1 VERRT
6 KMATSGN
13 GQAVAD
19 NDGTSATN
27 VVNVNTRQ
35 SETKLQEGTEISAS
49 ELESVVGGV
58 GGAGAGKVTF
68 NPFQI
73 TRKLT

>member
-1 VERRT
+1 MERRT
-6 KMATSGN
+6 KAQALGRTGSDSNPGLAKDAN
-13 GQAVAD
+13 GKFK
-19 NDGTSATN
+19 TL
-27 VVNVNTRQ
+27 Q
-35 SETKLQEGTEISAS
+35 SVTKLQDESEISAS
-49 ELESVVGGV
+49 ELESVVGGT